1 MSVPTTTS
9 SATSLN
15 FVGFDE
21 MKGNGTAPILFNRV
35 VILPPPRETAGKWI
49 HPAAGFIPGQQFKF
63 TIGRYNL
70 LINGSPNRATGK
82 LWVHIIKDPPEAPT
96 VLRPPATTFNFVY
109 IRQYVASAH
118 VLQNKFERIQIA
130 HEWFPIVVRVV

>member
-21 MKGNGTAPILFNRV
+21 LKGNGTAPILFNRV

-49 HPAAGFIPGQQFKF
+49 HPAAGFIPGQQPYLKPQVQ
-63 TIGRYNL
+63 IYNRSL
-70 LINGSPNRATGK
+70 QINGSLNRATDK
-82 LWVHIIKDPPEAPT
+82 SWVHITEDRYTKDSPEAAK
-96 VLRPPATTFNFVY
+96 VLCPSAPTFNFVY
-109 IRQYVASAH
+109 IG
-118 VLQNKFERIQIA
+118 
-130 HEWFPIVVRVV
+130 